1 MAKNRMINTRFWSDS
16 YISGIDPLEKLL
28 FLYFITNQYTNICG
42 IYEIPLKQIALDTGI
57 DKENLE
63 KVFLPRLQNAGKIYY
78 FNGWVF
84 IKNFLKHQKSSGNV
98 QLGIENGMQ
107 EVPSEIIAKIKAI
120 KDTPPSHIRHS
131 LKLKPKLELESE
143 LELKLEPTSKP
154 DGLQD
159 EVNQIMDI
167 FYKINPSLNYGNRTQ
182 REAVNWGLKKWGL
195 NEMLRMVEYA
205 VSIQGRDYAP
215 VITTPLEFKNKI
227 AKVKIFKD
235 QKDKPVLTIIG

>member
-1 MAKNRMINTRFWSDS
+1 MSDQGW
-16 YISGIDPLEKLL
+16 IKLHRKLL
-28 FLYFITNQYTNICG
+28 NNPLANHSAHLSLWITLLLLANHKEHKFMWNKKFIIIKEGQLITGRKELAKQTNIPG
-42 IYEIPLKQIALDTGI
+42 ST
-57 DKENLE
+57 
-63 KVFLPRLQNAGKIYY
+63 
-78 FNGWVF
+78 
-84 IKNFLKHQKSSGNV
+84 
-98 QLGIENGMQ
+98 IER
-107 EVPSEIIAKIKAI
+107 I
-120 KDTPPSHIRHS
+120 
-131 LKLKPKLELESE
+131 LEL
-143 LELKLEPTSKP
+143 LENEHQIEQQKTTKFRLITILNWEQYQKDGQQNGQQTDNKRTTDGHIQECNNVKNEKNTISKP

-235 QKDKPVLTIIG
+235 QKDKPALTIIG